1 MDFLKLFLLATLLS
15 GCAKTIYIAE
25 QAKGQLSLQWNGVE
39 NKKILDDPSISHEIK
54 QKVQLIEKYKQYF
67 YEYWKTELGG
77 IYSKT
82 TMLENEAVTWLVI
95 TSKWDE
101 VKALKECFP
110 LTGCFPYLGFFN
122 KKSAQAWMKDKQR
135 TGLQTWM
142 RPVYAY
148 STLGYFED
156 RILSSFFEYDQYE
169 LAELVFHELFHVLY
183 FLKNNVD
190 FNENLASFVGEEMA
204 KEYFEKSSDS
214 GYLDWK
220 KRLKASAILRQNIS
234 SQAKLLNQIYVD
246 QKPKTQADATAI
258 LKTFVDQNFKPMIE
272 SECKKLG
279 LNNCT
284 ANKGEWNN
292 ARFAAMLTY
301 EKSAPDF
308 KSLFKTH
315 GDNLKAMLSYIK
327 EREKEFLDSDHKDF
341 TAFLF
346 SPTIDQ
352 NE

>member
-1 MDFLKLFLLATLLS
+1 MDFLKPLLICLLLS
-15 GCAKTIYIAE
+15 SCAKAIYIAE
-25 QAKGQLSLQWNGVE
+25 QTKGQLSLQWNGIE
-39 NKKILDDPSISHEIK
+39 NKKLLEDSTISDEIK
-54 QKVQLIEKYKQYF
+54 QKVKLIEGYKQYF
-67 YEYWKTELGG
+67 YEYWKIELGG

-110 LTGCFPYLGFFN
+110 FTGCFPYLGFFN
-122 KKSAQAWMKDKQR
+122 KKSAQAWMKDQQR
-135 TGLQTWM
+135 SGFQTWM

-169 LAELVFHELFHVLY
+169 LAELVFHELFHVMY
-183 FLKNNVD
+183 FLKNNVE
-190 FNENLASFVGEEMA
+190 FNENLANFYGEEMA

-214 GYLDWK
+214 GYLEWK
-220 KRLKASAILRQNIS
+220 ERLKASSILRRKIS
-234 SQAKLLNQIYVD
+234 SHASELNQLYIA
-246 QKPKTQADATAI
+246 QKPKNQADSEAI
-258 LKTFVDQNFKPMIE
+258 LHQFIDEKFRPMIE

-279 LNNCT
+279 LNNCS
-284 ANKGEWNN
+284 AKKGEWNN

-301 EKSAPDF
+301 EKAAPDF
-308 KSLFKTH
+308 HSLFKTH
-315 GDNLKAMLSYIK
+315 GDNLKDMLSYIK
-327 EREKEFLDSDHKDF
+327 DREKEFMDSNQKDF

-352 NE
+352 K